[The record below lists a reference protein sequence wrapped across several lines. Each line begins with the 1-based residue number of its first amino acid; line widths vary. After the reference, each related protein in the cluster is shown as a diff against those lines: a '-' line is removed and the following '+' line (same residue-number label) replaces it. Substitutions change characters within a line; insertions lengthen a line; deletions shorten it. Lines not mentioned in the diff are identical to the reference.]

1 MSGYYPD
8 GVTGREFAIA
18 GADKEWSDERDV
30 ACDNDEC
37 LACGEDVT
45 VTLDLASYGSVEWA
59 TWTCA
64 KCGKENEYEG
74 DVDTEQDDYDVDY
87 YYDLQREE
95 RLMGYDD

>member
-8 GVTGREFAIA
+8 GVTGNEFAIA

-37 LACGEDVT
+37 LACGEEVS

-64 KCGKENEYEG
+64 KCGKDNEYEG

-87 YYDLQREE
+87 YHDLQREE